1 MEVTQNVLRWGGK
14 KNNNKKKS
22 WITFSVCSTPT
33 LIKSLGVSKKR
44 RLGNSE
50 RERDYCRM

>member
-14 KNNNKKKS
+14 KKITTKKKS

-44 RLGNSE
+44 RIGNS
-50 RERDYCRM
+50 ERDYCRM